1 MDVIELEFCY
11 NPNVGAASRGMDPNI
26 SNIAIT
32 DDATSVEDAVKKV
45 YSEVFDLVG
54 EELEDATEG
63 DYTPEYLI
71 QFGDDQDA
79 SGGDPILFWVNI
91 AGKHYESSI
100 WEESDFE
107 YEGDDWDD
115 DDEDLDE
122 SAKKDLREDGRAFG
136 QRFRMPKKD
145 FDAWQK
151 ATSKDGL
158 ADVRDI
164 DGVKACYVNSFDKTY
179 GRNMP
184 KHIGTWNPETEELA
198 CDDVSLFGH
207 GVTESASSHLNK
219 IFETGKIEEKSR
231 VVINFDDSDEAKEF
245 KEEMKKRFNYPK
257 TTSKYQVVH
266 GTSDSGK
273 SVFVESKKNLKE
285 SDDYDEPAFNIYCL
299 YSDEGGGETD
309 GEPRYEEVE
318 FDDLEDT
325 IKSIRDSFLKGTLK
339 GSYTWSPV
347 DYTDE
352 SGDYTGMSTE
362 EYENYEYKDECE
374 LNRLKIYCAPV
385 RGTEDDYVVIIRGDG
400 KVIKD
405 TYGIDY
411 VPEDDDLM
419 ENKNMKGRR
428 VVEANSGFK
437 PLGELLDSLVG
448 PEEYADFLEYASD
461 YGYDFEYEDPN
472 AVWPVAEIQELVD
485 CYRNDEDFGGYFGD
499 PELHTEYDSETG
511 EINLD
516 MAYTE
521 WVQQFAPNYD
531 VADADAWQG
540 GVELAGGVC
549 DQASWQKYTEWYESF
564 APNYDIANADTFVAG
579 YKSITEDPD
588 ITCFESATP
597 YKNRG
602 VTYEGRSR

>member
-1 MDVIELEFCY
+1 MI
-11 NPNVGAASRGMDPNI
+11 
-26 SNIAIT
+26 
-32 DDATSVEDAVKKV
+32 KK
-45 YSEVFDLVG
+45 
-54 EELEDATEG
+54 
-63 DYTPEYLI
+63 
-71 QFGDDQDA
+71 
-79 SGGDPILFWVNI
+79 IL
-91 AGKHYESSI
+91 K
-100 WEESDFE
+100 
-107 YEGDDWDD
+107 
-115 DDEDLDE
+115 
-122 SAKKDLREDGRAFG
+122 EDGRSFG
-136 QRFRMPKKD
+136 QRFRMSKKD
-145 FDAWQK
+145 FEAWQK

-158 ADVRDI
+158 AYVRDL
-164 DGVKACYVNSFDKTY
+164 DGVKACYVDSFDKNY
-179 GRNMP
+179 KRNMP
-184 KHIGTWNPETEELA
+184 KHIGTWNPETEELF

-207 GVTESASSHLNK
+207 EVTENASSRLSK
-219 IFETGKIEEKSR
+219 IFKTGKIEESSR
-231 VVINFDDSDEAKEF
+231 VI
-245 KEEMKKRFNYPK
+245 
-257 TTSKYQVVH
+257 H

-285 SDDYDEPAFNIYCL
+285 SDDYDEPAFNIYCV
-299 YSDEGGGETD
+299 YSDEGGGERD

-374 LNRLKIYCAPV
+374 LNRLKIYCDPV

-419 ENKNMKGRR
+419 ENKKMKNRR

-437 PLGELLDSLVG
+437 PLRKLLDSLVG
-448 PEEYADFLEYASD
+448 PEDYADFLEYASD

-485 CYRNDEDFGGYFGD
+485 CYYNDEDFGGYFGD
-499 PELHTEYDSETG
+499 PELHTEYDDETG
-511 EINLD
+511 DINLD
-516 MAYTE
+516 MAYSD
-521 WVQQFAPNYD
+521 WIKSYAPNYD
-531 VADADAWQG
+531 ISNEDAWRA
-540 GVELAGGVC
+540 GVELAGGIY
-549 DQASWQKYTEWYESF
+549 DEASGQKYSEWVESF
-564 APNYDIANADTFVAG
+564 APNYDISNEDTFTAG
-579 YKSITEDPD
+579 FKSIVEDPE

-597 YKNRG
+597 YKERG
-602 VTYEGRSR
+602 VSYERRGR